1 MNRFFYPLL
10 LFSYSL
16 FAQVDYETQIQTIFN
31 SNCTSCHIDGGAYY
45 GGLDLSS
52 YDSLMAGGNS
62 GAVIVPSDHTNSYL
76 WQRVN
81 NGEMPPGNNPDLSSD
96 EIDLIAQWIDEGAL
110 EIVGCADGEVE
121 LWDECYSIEN
131 TTELDLSYIGVTGEI
146 PPEIGNLIN
155 LSSLILKENQLNGEI
170 PPEISY
176 LTNLTQL
183 DLGGNQFTGEIPPE
197 ISYLTNLN
205 ILDLAGN
212 QLTGALPPEIGNL
225 TNLTELELGGNQLTG
240 AIPPE
245 IGNLVSLTFIHLEYN
260 QFTGE
265 IPSEIGNLTNLIW
278 LNFVHNQLSGEI
290 PASIC
295 NLDMNWS
302 DPNNFNI
309 YENQLCPPY
318 PDCVAE
324 CVGEQD
330 TSNCEQVSI
339 TDESF
344 PLTYKL
350 HNAYPNP
357 FNPVTTL
364 RYNLPEDELVNI
376 TVYDMMGRAISTLVN
391 EHQTAGYRSTHW
403 NATND
408 AGSHLSAGM
417 YLYTIQAG
425 DFRQTRKMVL
435 LK

>member
-1 MNRFFYPLL
+1 
-10 LFSYSL
+10 
-16 FAQVDYETQIQTIFN
+16 
-31 SNCTSCHIDGGAYY
+31 
-45 GGLDLSS
+45 
-52 YDSLMAGGNS
+52 
-62 GAVIVPSDHTNSYL
+62 
-76 WQRVN
+76 
-81 NGEMPPGNNPDLSSD
+81 
-96 EIDLIAQWIDEGAL
+96 
-110 EIVGCADGEVE
+110 
-121 LWDECYSIEN
+121 
-131 TTELDLSYIGVTGEI
+131 
-146 PPEIGNLIN
+146 
-155 LSSLILKENQLNGEI
+155 
-170 PPEISY
+170 
-176 LTNLTQL
+176 
-183 DLGGNQFTGEIPPE
+183 
-197 ISYLTNLN
+197 
-205 ILDLAGN
+205 
-212 QLTGALPPEIGNL
+212 
-225 TNLTELELGGNQLTG
+225 
-240 AIPPE
+240 
-245 IGNLVSLTFIHLEYN
+245 
-260 QFTGE
+260 
-265 IPSEIGNLTNLIW
+265 

-364 RYNLPEDELVNI
+364 RYDLPDNALVNI
-376 TVYDMMGRAISTLVN
+376 TIYDMMGRIVRTLIN
-391 EHQTAGYRSTHW
+391 DQQTAGYKSTQW

-408 AGSHLSAGM
+408 AGSPVSAGI
-417 YLYTIQAG
+417 YLYMIQAR
-425 DFRQTRKMVL
+425 DFRQTKKMIL